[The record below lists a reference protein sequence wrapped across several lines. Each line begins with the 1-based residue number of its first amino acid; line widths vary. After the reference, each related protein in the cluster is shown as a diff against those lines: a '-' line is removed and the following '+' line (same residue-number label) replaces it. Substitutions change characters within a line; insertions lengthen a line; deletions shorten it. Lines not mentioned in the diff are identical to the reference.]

1 MASAPQQTDPRRE
14 QLRRQAIQRRQAVL
28 DRIAGARAIVIGGVI
43 AVSCVLAG
51 YLDASAHSG
60 TTSNSTG
67 GLGATGYS
75 GGVTNY
81 GGADSNQSSGGNSQS
96 LFGGGSPPTA
106 SSGGGS
112 VVSGGS

>member
-1 MASAPQQTDPRRE
+1 MPPAPQQTDPRRE
-14 QLRRQAIQRRQAVL
+14 QLRRQAIQRRQAVF

-51 YLDASAHSG
+51 YLDASAHPR
-60 TTSNSTG
+60 TSSTG
-67 GLGATGYS
+67 SLGASSYS
-75 GGVTNY
+75 SGVTNY
-81 GGADSNQSSGGNSQS
+81 GGASSGESSQS
-96 LFGGGSPPTA
+96 LFGGGSPPSA